1 MKSKLITNDR
11 VFELPISMLAHA
23 SDAACVSYAVMLT
36 TSAARPRI
44 SADAVQHRLS
54 QDLDYESYV
63 INVRG
68 CIDTGAVTFATELC
82 AKDALYHIN
91 KWAATTYPAD
101 SENRVSQF
109 CEDIDACEDGREFA
123 SKYDT
128 LAALWDGM
136 LDNGAG
142 AYLLFVVTR
151 LEDSQPLRTRYVVN
165 PVSWSKVSSA
175 CKLVAARY
183 REHTGTLISCPN
195 FWFKTFTVDYLKSI
209 NPFKEKEN

>member
-1 MKSKLITNDR
+1 MKSELITYDR
-11 VFELPISMLAHA
+11 VFELPVSMLAHA

-68 CIDTGAVTFATELC
+68 CIDTVAVTFATEIC

-101 SENRVSQF
+101 SENLVSQF
-109 CEDIDACEDGREFA
+109 CEDIDACKEGREFA
-123 SKYDT
+123 LKYNS

-136 LDNGAG
+136 IDSGESE
-142 AYLLFVVTR
+142 YLHFVACR
-151 LEDSQPLRTRYVVN
+151 LEDIQQLRMRYVAN
-165 PVSWSKVSSA
+165 PASWSKVSAA
-175 CKLVAARY
+175 CKLVAAQY
-183 REHTGTLISCPN
+183 REQVGLSRRSI
-195 FWFKTFTVDYLKSI
+195 WLETFTADYLKSI